1 MADLKTDAPLVF
13 EGSVKSVG
21 ASNVTSV
28 AADKKTAIVT
38 VDHVRNAPR
47 AMAGLAGKEITLRM
61 APGESLKDGDRFAF
75 FADGLVYGD
84 NLAVQ
89 SRGHEAVAPAER
101 AASVVAAAP
110 VVARLR
116 RRIDDAQAVV
126 SGRVVDVRDTAQPT
140 KAMAV
145 AAGSPRTRISEHDPF
160 WQDAVIEVSDVH
172 KGPNQKR
179 VVVRFP
185 SSTDVQWHKA
195 PKFKKGQT
203 GLWLL
208 HSPPPARALT
218 AAVLPA
224 AALPRDVYTALDPN
238 DYHPSGL
245 APVVEAMIQR
255 RTPAGAGKTAAS
267 AQGTSA
273 KKSAAEKTIPKKKA
287 AKKVPSKGAAKK
299 RR

>member
-28 AADKKTAIVT
+28 PADKKTAIVT
-38 VDHVRNAPR
+38 VEHVRNAPR
-47 AMAGLAGKEITLRM
+47 ALAGLAGKQITLRM
-61 APGESLKDGDRFAF
+61 APGENLKDGDKFAF

-89 SRGHEAVAPAER
+89 SRGHEVVAPAER

-110 VVARLR
+110 VVSRLR

-126 SGRVVDVRDTAQPT
+126 SGRVVDVRDTAQP
-140 KAMAV
+140 ARAIAA
-145 AAGSPRTRISEHDPF
+145 AAGSPGGRISEHDPF
-160 WQDAVIEVSDVH
+160 WQDAVIEVTEVH

-185 SSTDVQWHKA
+185 SSTDVQWHRA

-208 HSPPPARALT
+208 HSPPPARAVT
-218 AAVLPA
+218 AAAPRA

-238 DYHPSGL
+238 DYQPSSL
-245 APVVEAMIQR
+245 APVVEAMVPG
-255 RTPAGAGKTAAS
+255 RTTPRAAKKAARANKSPARKPVATKAVARKRTAKKGS
-267 AQGTSA
+267 PKGSA
-273 KKSAAEKTIPKKKA
+273 KKQ
-287 AKKVPSKGAAKK
+287 
-299 RR
+299 R